1 MMACITF
8 NQRNPTMPEHISSHF
23 NQELEDVRTDVMRMG
38 GLVEHQL
45 QTLLKALASADALNL
60 TAVIDGDS
68 AINKLEVAIDD
79 ACQTIIARRQP
90 AAGDLRFVLTVTRI
104 IVDLERMGDEL
115 KKTALL
121 AHELCSHNKVN
132 ATQLYDT
139 HRLAEMTVPMIRR
152 ALDAFARLDSGAVIE
167 LNEAD
172 RKLDTDYRNQS
183 RMLATYMMEEP
194 RNISAFIDIMM
205 MNKAI
210 ERIGDHAKNISE
222 HVVYLVR
229 GIDIR
234 HQPLERIEENLKG

>member
-1 MMACITF
+1 MS
-8 NQRNPTMPEHISSHF
+8 EHISSQF
-23 NQELEDVRTDVMRMG
+23 NIELENVRTAVMQMG
-38 GLVEHQL
+38 GMVEKQL
-45 QTLLKALASADALNL
+45 TDTLNALLGMQGAELKP
-60 TAVIDGDS
+60 VIESDS
-68 AINKLEVAIDD
+68 VINGMEVKIDEE
-79 ACQTIIARRQP
+79 CQLIIARRQP

-234 HQPLERIEENLKG
+234 HQPLEQIEENLKG

>member
-1 MMACITF
+1 
-8 NQRNPTMPEHISSHF
+8 MPEHISSHF

-152 ALDAFARLDSGAVIE
+152 ALDALALLDSGAVIE

-234 HQPLERIEENLKG
+234 HQPLEQIEENLKG

>member
-1 MMACITF
+1 
-8 NQRNPTMPEHISSHF
+8 MPEHISSHF

-234 HQPLERIEENLKG
+234 HQPLEQIEENLKG

>member
-1 MMACITF
+1 ML
-8 NQRNPTMPEHISSHF
+8 EHISSHF

-234 HQPLERIEENLKG
+234 HQPLEQIEENLKG

>member
-1 MMACITF
+1 
-8 NQRNPTMPEHISSHF
+8 MPEHISSHF

-183 RMLATYMMEEP
+183 RMWATYMMEEP

-234 HQPLERIEENLKG
+234 HQPLEQIEENLKG

>member
-1 MMACITF
+1 
-8 NQRNPTMPEHISSHF
+8 MPEHISSHF
-23 NQELEDVRTDVMRMG
+23 NQELENVRIDVMRMG
-38 GLVEHQL
+38 GMVEQQL
-45 QTLLKALASADALNL
+45 QIVLKALSKADASNL
-60 TAVIDGDS
+60 TAVVDND
-68 AINKLEVAIDD
+68 AVINGLEVAIDD

-115 KKTALL
+115 KKTALMTQ
-121 AHELCSHNKVN
+121 ELCSRNKVN

-152 ALDAFARLDSGAVIE
+152 ALDTFARLNSSALID

-183 RMLATYMMEEP
+183 RILATFMMEDP
-194 RNISAFIDIMM
+194 HNISTCIDIMM

-210 ERIGDHAKNISE
+210 ERVGDHAKNIAE

-229 GIDIR
+229 GIDVR
-234 HQPLERIEENLKG
+234 HLPINQVEKDLRG

>member
-1 MMACITF
+1 ML
-8 NQRNPTMPEHISSHF
+8 EHISSHF

>member
-1 MMACITF
+1 
-8 NQRNPTMPEHISSHF
+8 MPEHISSHF

-38 GLVEHQL
+38 GLVEQQL

>member
-1 MMACITF
+1 MMACITP
-8 NQRNPTMPEHISSHF
+8 NQRKHAMPEHISSHF

-79 ACQTIIARRQP
+79 TCQTIIARRQP

-234 HQPLERIEENLKG
+234 HQPLERIEENLKQ

>member
-1 MMACITF
+1 
-8 NQRNPTMPEHISSHF
+8 MPEHISSHF

-38 GLVEHQL
+38 GLVEQQL

-234 HQPLERIEENLKG
+234 HQPLEQIEENLKG

>member
-1 MMACITF
+1 MMARIPF
-8 NQRNPTMPEHISSHF
+8 NQRNPTMLEHISSHF

-234 HQPLERIEENLKG
+234 HQPLEQIEENLKG